1 MGNEI
6 PGEGVLLRK
15 RIMFDWIEILLL
27 PSVWDKA
34 KMQKD
39 FFFYP
44 TPELAE
50 DTMFSIDIG

>member
-6 PGEGVLLRK
+6 PGEGILLRK
-15 RIMFDWIEILLL
+15 RIVFDWIEILLL

-39 FFFYP
+39 IFFFLSY
-44 TPELAE
+44 
-50 DTMFSIDIG
+50 SRVG